1 MLRDSPGTA
10 SGHALARTDF
20 DAARLAATL
29 RRNVEV
35 RHGLTLVLGCPLPP
49 GVLAQIEALRPALDG
64 LAPGRIRW
72 VAPAAWHLTVYGLKR
87 SQSRPL
93 DRGQVDPLV
102 ARLGL
107 VLRRALARTP
117 VIRVP
122 LRGATLSAQG
132 ELILSAGECPALDGL
147 RSVMGEIPG
156 VDPLKVGANHV
167 TLGQLVR
174 PFGSDAAFRQAMEAI
189 RVLSDCPM
197 QDLVDNKMRLVC
209 YRNRWLEEI
218 AWQEEFRVSG

>member
-1 MLRDSPGTA
+1 MLRDSPDSA

-20 DAARLAATL
+20 DAAALAAAL
-29 RRNVEV
+29 RRNVGV

-49 GVLAQIEALRPALDG
+49 GALAQIEALRPALDG
-64 LAPGRIRW
+64 LAPGHIRW

-93 DRGQVDPLV
+93 DRAQVDALV
-102 ARLGL
+102 ARLGP

-122 LRGATLSAQG
+122 LRGPTMSAQG
-132 ELILSAGECPALDGL
+132 EILLSAGECLVLDGL
-147 RSVMGEIPG
+147 RSAMGEVRG
-156 VDPLKVGANHV
+156 VDPLKAGANHI

-174 PFGSDAAFRQAMEAI
+174 PSRGTESRHRADPLRGLGGALASTQDAVARERRQPRPPRRHE
-189 RVLSDCPM
+189 
-197 QDLVDNKMRLVC
+197 
-209 YRNRWLEEI
+209 RNRG
-218 AWQEEFRVSG
+218 AP